1 MANYSHMATPTVVKA
16 AYEGDN
22 FSQAVANTRIFPGD
36 DTPRT
41 FTRCNLVNCDL
52 PPGSTKI
59 DSMHGHLVRDAP
71 NDIEVVV
78 DGTTITEE
86 AWKIEKVT

>member
-1 MANYSHMATPTVVKA
+1 MANYSHMPTPPVIEDT
-16 AYEGDN
+16 YTSDN
-22 FSQAVANTRIFPGD
+22 FTQAVANTRIFPGD

-41 FTRCNLVNCDL
+41 FIRCNLVNCDL

-59 DSMHGHLVRDAP
+59 DSMHGHLVRDVAS
-71 NDIEVVV
+71 DVKVVV

-86 AWKIEKVT
+86 AWKIEKVV